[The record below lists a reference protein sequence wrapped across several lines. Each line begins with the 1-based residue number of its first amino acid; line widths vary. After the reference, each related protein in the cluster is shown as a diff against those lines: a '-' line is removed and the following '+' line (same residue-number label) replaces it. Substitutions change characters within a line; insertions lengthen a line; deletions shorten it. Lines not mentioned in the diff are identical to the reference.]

1 MSSTRRS
8 AFVSGRVG
16 LSTDIDVDDA
26 VKIAKK
32 AFPLWADTPP
42 IRRARLMNKLLALF
56 NARKDD
62 LARTITAELGKV
74 FSDAR
79 GEVQRA
85 IDVIEFSCG
94 IPQLLKGDFTDQVS
108 TGIDNWTFRQRGGA
122 RNDSNVRPKIRRE
135 TVSSVAGAA
144 KVIDGPRA
152 VI

>member
-16 LSTDIDVDDA
+16 LLTEIDVDDA

-42 IRRARLMNKLLALF
+42 IRRARLMNKLHALF
-56 NARKDD
+56 NARKDH

-94 IPQLLKGDFTDQVS
+94 IAQLLKGDFTDQVS
-108 TGIDNWTFRQRGGA
+108 TGIDNWTFRQRGALG
-122 RNDSNVRPKIRRE
+122 E
-135 TVSSVAGAA
+135 
-144 KVIDGPRA
+144 PRSFRLSY
-152 VI
+152 

>member
-1 MSSTRRS
+1 MGGGRVAASDGRS
-8 AFVSGRVG
+8 QDVFNPAFVSGRVG

-74 FSDAR
+74 FRMREAR
-79 GEVQRA
+79 CNA
-85 IDVIEFSCG
+85 
-94 IPQLLKGDFTDQVS
+94 PS
-108 TGIDNWTFRQRGGA
+108 T
-122 RNDSNVRPKIRRE
+122 
-135 TVSSVAGAA
+135 
-144 KVIDGPRA
+144 
-152 VI
+152 